1 MMEISK
7 YLLFEIYGYSLTDFN
22 IEIGLKGLKNV
33 CEIFL
38 TPREQKVLELRY
50 VENKTLE
57 EAAKELDVTRERI
70 RQIESKTIHK
80 LNLPKYRERVFS
92 NDYDYEIIK
101 LREEK
106 ELLISDIRKE
116 IAILK
121 PFLEWVN
128 AFPQDLIQAKEKIN
142 YQAVLLRPIS
152 DLDLSVRS
160 YNCLKRAG
168 IDTIEDLL
176 QKDGYDLQKI
186 RNMGRKSLKEIYNKV
201 HEKGFDFYSHWS
213 LDNDAN
219 IFEEEDY

>member
-1 MMEISK
+1 MEISK

-70 RQIESKTIHK
+70 RQIENKTVYK
-80 LNLPKYRERVFS
+80 LNLPKYREKVFS

-116 IAILK
+116 ISILK

-128 AFPQDLIQAKEKIN
+128 AFPQDLIQAKKKIN

-201 HEKGFDFYSHWS
+201 HEKGFDFYSPWS